1 MKGINKIFALLS
13 IIYAVSCNQDTKVK
27 AANKPKTD
35 SVGVFILQTAA
46 LDKTVSLPGEL
57 LPNEKVLI
65 FGKVSGY
72 VKKISVDIGSVV
84 RKGQVLAI
92 LDAPELQSKIAESK
106 QHLESARSKWVSSND
121 VFKRFSEASKTDGV
135 IAAVDLERAKNQLSS
150 DAAQLEAAKAALS
163 AVEQTAAYLNI
174 TAPFNGIVTKKNA
187 DIGAYVGKPGEMPL
201 FEMEDNAT
209 LRLQIGIPEI
219 LTGTKVK
226 DEKAQFTI
234 KAIPGKKFEGK
245 LSRKS
250 GNLDVNTRSEVW
262 EFSINNTDRTLKSG
276 MFADCKL
283 TIARDGKSFFVPY
296 SSVVTT
302 LEKKFVIKV
311 INGITSWVDI
321 GQGINQP
328 DKIEIFGNLKEGD
341 TLVMKSNEELKA
353 DTKLVI
359 KMIK

>member
-1 MKGINKIFALLS
+1 MKGLNKIMVLLC
-13 IIYAVSCNQDTKVK
+13 ITCAISCSQDTKIK
-27 AANKPKTD
+27 TTAGPKPD

-65 FGKVSGY
+65 FGKVNGY
-72 VKKISVDIGSVV
+72 VKKVFADIGSVV
-84 RKGQVLAI
+84 KKGQVLAI
-92 LDAPELQSKIAESK
+92 LDAPEVQSKIAESK
-106 QHLESARSKWVSSND
+106 QQVESIRSKWVNSND

-135 IAAVDLERAKNQLSS
+135 IAPVDLEKAKNQLSS
-150 DAAQLEAAKAALS
+150 DAAQLEAAKAALAS
-163 AVEQTAAYLNI
+163 QEQLAEYLI
-174 TAPFNGIVTKKNA
+174 LKAPFNGIVTKKNA
-187 DIGAYVGKPGEMPL
+187 DVGAYVGKPGEVAL

-209 LRLQIGIPEI
+209 LRLQIAIPET
-219 LTGTKVK
+219 LTGTKIK

-262 EFSINNTDRTLKSG
+262 EFAINNTDRTLKSG

-283 TIARDGKSFFVPY
+283 NISREGKSFFVPY
-296 SSVVTT
+296 SAVVTT

-311 INGITSWVDI
+311 QNNMTSWVDV
-321 GQGINQP
+321 GQGINLP

-359 KMIK
+359 KVIK